1 MSITNK
7 YLGLIMSMISRNTVA
22 VLLAAFALLF
32 SVASL
37 ADCARPRPSF
47 EISDGSSATE
57 KDMTTLQGQLV
68 AFADQ
73 VREYL
78 RCLNGEMSQK
88 SVGKDEAT
96 RTALDKAHLT
106 AHNDAANELGGLADC
121 YAAQVETFKKSGG
134 GTQKRA
140 ADCSTY
146 IKEAASRK
154 RGGPIM
160 NNLVVEASGTSI
172 DIPGGSWLYYLVRD
186 DTPRRCTDAA
196 GCLYRGLHVRNDS
209 DSTLECS
216 GQITYEGADV
226 AGNAT
231 TRARALVPERSTY
244 VVLDSLSKQ
253 GVNAKTFDMDCKP
266 RAKLPPLATAANCK
280 YEVIKPIAIGDYYPA
295 TARQG
300 GEEGPVVVEFT
311 VDGKNT
317 RPTDVKA
324 VASSLFESLDQAAVK
339 AVSDMVMSS
348 NCPKARY
355 RLKLSFQLEQ

>member
-1 MSITNK
+1 
-7 YLGLIMSMISRNTVA
+7 MSMTSRTVA
-22 VLLAAFALLF
+22 ALLAVFSFSF
-32 SVASL
+32 SVTSL
-37 ADCARPRPSF
+37 ADCARPRATI
-47 EISDGSSATE
+47 EIPDGSSATE
-57 KDMTTLQGQLV
+57 QDMTSSQRELV
-68 AFADQ
+68 AYADK

-88 SVGKDEAT
+88 SVGKDETA
-96 RTALDKAHLT
+96 RTEIDKAHIA
-106 AHNDAANELGGLADC
+106 AHNEAANELGGLVDC
-121 YAAQVETFKKSGG
+121 YQAQLETFKKSGG

-146 IKEAASRK
+146 IKEAANRQ
-154 RGGPIM
+154 RGGPAM
-160 NNLVVEASGTSI
+160 NNLIVESSGNAI
-172 DIPGGSWLYYLVRD
+172 DIPGGGSWLYYLVRD
-186 DTPRRCTDAA
+186 DNPRRCSDAA

-209 DSTLECS
+209 DSTLECH
-216 GQITYEGADV
+216 GEITYEGSDID
-226 AGNAT
+226 GNAT
-231 TRARALVPERSTY
+231 TRARALVPERTTY
-244 VVLDSLSKQ
+244 VVLDSLAKQ
-253 GVNAKTFDMDCKP
+253 GINAKTFDMDCKA
-266 RAKLPPLATAANCK
+266 RAKLPPLSTAATCK

-311 VDGKNT
+311 VDGKNS

-324 VASSLFESLDQAAVK
+324 VASSLYESLDQAAVK